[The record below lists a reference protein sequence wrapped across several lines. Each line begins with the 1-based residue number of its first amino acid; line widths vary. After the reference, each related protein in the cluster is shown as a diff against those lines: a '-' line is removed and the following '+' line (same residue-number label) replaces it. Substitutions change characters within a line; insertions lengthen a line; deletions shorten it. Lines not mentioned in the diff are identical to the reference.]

1 MSISRSHRTHRTHR
15 TLRLLGIGTSALLA
29 FGLAACSSAGTPAE
43 NKVPAEV
50 ALGDTFTVA
59 ATEVP
64 HVDILKFVQENLAE
78 EAGINFEIKPFSD
91 YPLGNRWL
99 EEGEVD
105 ANYFQHRPYLDA
117 QVEEFGYDIVPL
129 SDVHV
134 EPYAAFSEK
143 HASIGDLPD
152 GATISVT
159 NDASN
164 QERALNLLAQEGLVV
179 LPKSGD
185 LNVLTI
191 EGDKQANPRGF
202 DFIEADPASQAR
214 ALADVD
220 LGILNGNYF
229 LDAGFTLKDALIV
242 EPLEGNIYA
251 NFLTV
256 RSADKEDPRLLKL
269 DELLTSPE
277 TKAFLQ
283 KTWPGGDVSPAF

>member
-1 MSISRSHRTHRTHR
+1 MSVSRSKRA
-15 TLRLLGIGTSALLA
+15 LQILGAGASAVLA
-29 FGLAACSSAGTPAE
+29 LSLAACGAANASVADDE
-43 NKVPAEV
+43 AEV
-50 ALGDTFTVA
+50 KLGDTFTVA

-64 HVDILKFVQENLAE
+64 HVDVLQFVKDNLAE
-78 EAGINFEIKPFSD
+78 EAGISFEIKPFSD

-99 EEGEVD
+99 AEGEVD
-105 ANYFQHRPYLDA
+105 ANYFQHRPYFDA
-117 QVEEFGYDIVPL
+117 QVEEFGYDIAAL

-143 HASIGDLPD
+143 YDDLKDLPD
-152 GATISVT
+152 GAKISVT

-164 QERALNLLAQEGLVV
+164 QERALNLLAQEGLVE
-179 LPKSGD
+179 LPKDGELS
-185 LNVLTI
+185 VLAI
-191 EGDKQANPRGF
+191 EGDKKYNPRGF
-202 DFIEADPASQAR
+202 DFIEADPAAQAR

-256 RSADKEDPRLLKL
+256 RTEDKNDPRLLKL

-277 TKAFLQ
+277 TKAFIE

>member
-1 MSISRSHRTHRTHR
+1 MSVSRSKRA
-15 TLRLLGIGTSALLA
+15 LQILGAGASAVLA
-29 FGLAACSSAGTPAE
+29 LSLAACGAANAPAADD
-43 NKVPAEV
+43 KAEV
-50 ALGDTFTVA
+50 KLGDTFTVA

-64 HVDILKFVQENLAE
+64 HVDILQFVKDNLAE
-78 EAGINFEIKPFSD
+78 EAGISFEIKPFSD

-99 EEGEVD
+99 AEGEVD
-105 ANYFQHRPYLDA
+105 ANYFQHRPYFDA
-117 QVEEFGYDIVPL
+117 QVEEFGYDIAAL

-143 HASIGDLPD
+143 YDDLKDLPD
-152 GATISVT
+152 GAKISVT

-164 QERALNLLAQEGLVV
+164 QERALNLLAQEGLVE
-179 LPKSGD
+179 LPKDGELS
-185 LNVLTI
+185 VLAI
-191 EGDKQANPRGF
+191 EGDKKYNPRGF
-202 DFIEADPASQAR
+202 DFIEADPAAQAR
-214 ALADVD
+214 SLADVD

-256 RSADKEDPRLLKL
+256 RTEDKNDPRLLKL

-277 TKAFLQ
+277 TKAFIE

>member
-1 MSISRSHRTHRTHR
+1 MPSS
-15 TLRLLGIGTSALLA
+15 RLLTATLSTVAVGALTL
-29 FGLAACSSAGTPAE
+29 GLASCAGSTPAE
-43 NKVPAEV
+43 NPEEV
-50 ALGDTFTVA
+50 ALDTPFSVA

-64 HVDILKFVQENLAE
+64 HADILNFVKDDLAE
-78 EAGINFEIKPFSD
+78 DAGIVFEVKTFSD

-99 EEGEVD
+99 DEGEVD
-105 ANYFQHRPYLDA
+105 ANYFQHQPYLDA
-117 QVEEFGYDIVPL
+117 QIEEFGYDIVPL

-143 HASIGDLPD
+143 HESLADLPD

-164 QERALNLLAQEGLVV
+164 QERALDLLAQEDLVV
-179 LPKSGD
+179 LPEDGD
-185 LNVLTI
+185 INVLTI
-191 EGDKQANPRGF
+191 EGSDEYNPHGF

-229 LDAGFTLKDALIV
+229 LDAGYTLTDALIV
-242 EPLEGNIYA
+242 EPLEGNVYA
-251 NFLTV
+251 NFLAV
-256 RSADKEDPRLLKL
+256 RAGEENDPRLVAL

-277 TKAFLQ
+277 TKAFIEEN
-283 KTWPGGDVSPAF
+283 WPGGDVSPAF

>member
-1 MSISRSHRTHRTHR
+1 MSVSRSKRA
-15 TLRLLGIGTSALLA
+15 LQILGAGASAVLA
-29 FGLAACSSAGTPAE
+29 LGLAACGAANAPAADD
-43 NKVPAEV
+43 KAEV
-50 ALGDTFTVA
+50 KLGDTFTVA

-64 HVDILKFVQENLAE
+64 HVDILQFVKDNLAE

-99 EEGEVD
+99 AEGEVD
-105 ANYFQHRPYLDA
+105 ANYFQHRPYFDA
-117 QVEEFGYDIVPL
+117 QVEEFGYDIAAL

-143 HASIGDLPD
+143 YDDLKDLPD
-152 GATISVT
+152 GAKISVT

-164 QERALNLLAQEGLVV
+164 QERALNLLAQEGLVE
-179 LPKSGD
+179 LPKHGELS
-185 LNVLTI
+185 VLAI
-191 EGDKQANPRGF
+191 EGDKKYNPRGF
-202 DFIEADPASQAR
+202 DFIEADPAAQAR

-256 RSADKEDPRLLKL
+256 RTEDKNDPRLLKL

-277 TKAFLQ
+277 TKAFIE

>member
-1 MSISRSHRTHRTHR
+1 MSVSRSKRA
-15 TLRLLGIGTSALLA
+15 LQILGVGASAVLA
-29 FGLAACSSAGTPAE
+29 LSLAACGAANAPAADD
-43 NKVPAEV
+43 KAEV
-50 ALGDTFTVA
+50 KLGDTFTVA

-64 HVDILKFVQENLAE
+64 HVDILQFVKDNLAE

-99 EEGEVD
+99 AEGEVD
-105 ANYFQHRPYLDA
+105 ANYFQHRPYFDA
-117 QVEEFGYDIVPL
+117 QVEEFGYDIAAL

-143 HASIGDLPD
+143 YDDLKDLPD
-152 GATISVT
+152 GAKISVT

-164 QERALNLLAQEGLVV
+164 QERALNLLAQEGLVE
-179 LPKSGD
+179 LPKDGELS
-185 LNVLTI
+185 VLAI
-191 EGDKQANPRGF
+191 EGDKKYNPRGF
-202 DFIEADPASQAR
+202 DFIEADPAAQAR

-256 RSADKEDPRLLKL
+256 RTEDKNDPRLLKL

-277 TKAFLQ
+277 TKAFIE

>member
-1 MSISRSHRTHRTHR
+1 MSVSRSKRA
-15 TLRLLGIGTSALLA
+15 LQILGAGASAVLA
-29 FGLAACSSAGTPAE
+29 LSLAACGAANAPASDD
-43 NKVPAEV
+43 KAEV
-50 ALGDTFTVA
+50 KLGDTFTVA

-64 HVDILKFVQENLAE
+64 HVDILQFVKDNLAE

-99 EEGEVD
+99 AEGEVD
-105 ANYFQHRPYLDA
+105 ANYFQHRPYFDA
-117 QVEEFGYDIVPL
+117 QVEEFGYDIAAL

-143 HASIGDLPD
+143 YDDLKDLPD
-152 GATISVT
+152 GAKISVT

-164 QERALNLLAQEGLVV
+164 QERALNLLAQEGLVE
-179 LPKSGD
+179 LPKDGELS
-185 LNVLTI
+185 VLAI
-191 EGDKQANPRGF
+191 EGDKKYNPRGF
-202 DFIEADPASQAR
+202 DFIEADPAAQAR

-256 RSADKEDPRLLKL
+256 RTEDKNDPRLLRL

-277 TKAFLQ
+277 TKAFIEA
-283 KTWPGGDVSPAF
+283 TWPGGDVSPAF

>member
-1 MSISRSHRTHRTHR
+1 MSVSRSKRA
-15 TLRLLGIGTSALLA
+15 LQILGAGASAVLA
-29 FGLAACSSAGTPAE
+29 LSLAACGAANAPAADD
-43 NKVPAEV
+43 KAEV
-50 ALGDTFTVA
+50 KLGDTFTVA

-64 HVDILKFVQENLAE
+64 HVDILQFVKDNLAE

-99 EEGEVD
+99 AEGEVD
-105 ANYFQHRPYLDA
+105 ANYFQHRPYFDA
-117 QVEEFGYDIVPL
+117 QVEEFGYDIAAL

-143 HASIGDLPD
+143 YDDLKDLPD
-152 GATISVT
+152 GAKISVT

-164 QERALNLLAQEGLVV
+164 QERALNLLAQEGLVE
-179 LPKSGD
+179 LPKDGELS
-185 LNVLTI
+185 VLAI
-191 EGDKQANPRGF
+191 EGDKKYNPRGF
-202 DFIEADPASQAR
+202 DFIEADPAAQAR

-220 LGILNGNYF
+220 LGIVNGNYF

-256 RSADKEDPRLLKL
+256 RTEDKNDPRLLKL

-277 TKAFLQ
+277 TKAFIE

>member
-1 MSISRSHRTHRTHR
+1 MSVSRSKRA
-15 TLRLLGIGTSALLA
+15 LQILGAGASAVLA
-29 FGLAACSSAGTPAE
+29 LSLAACGAANAPVADDE
-43 NKVPAEV
+43 AEV
-50 ALGDTFTVA
+50 KLGDTFTVA

-64 HVDILKFVQENLAE
+64 HVDVLQFVKDNLAE

-99 EEGEVD
+99 AEGEVD
-105 ANYFQHRPYLDA
+105 ANYFQHRPYFDA
-117 QVEEFGYDIVPL
+117 QVEEFGYDIAAL

-143 HASIGDLPD
+143 YDDLKDLPD
-152 GATISVT
+152 GAKISVT

-164 QERALNLLAQEGLVV
+164 QERALNLLAQEGLVE
-179 LPKSGD
+179 LPKDGELS
-185 LNVLTI
+185 VLAI
-191 EGDKQANPRGF
+191 EGDKKYNPRGF
-202 DFIEADPASQAR
+202 DFIEADPAAQAR

-256 RSADKEDPRLLKL
+256 RTEDKNDPRLLKL

-277 TKAFLQ
+277 TKAFIE